1 METNETLRK
10 MREMKLLGMA
20 DAFAAQLA
28 DRLTYD
34 ALPAETRVGML
45 VDAELDRRQST
56 RLENLLKG
64 ARLRF
69 PDARSEAVIYDPGRG
84 LARDE
89 LARLFTCAYVGDGI
103 DVVIVSVNAFLANST
118 NEPAP
123 IAPSKRRRFRQRKP
137 AASG

>member
-64 ARLRF
+64 AKLRF
-69 PDARSEAVIYDPGRG
+69 PDACVKPNID
-84 LARDE
+84 
-89 LARLFTCAYVGDGI
+89 FTG
-103 DVVIVSVNAFLANST
+103 
-118 NEPAP
+118 
-123 IAPSKRRRFRQRKP
+123 
-137 AASG
+137 

>member
-1 METNETLRK
+1 MEPNETLRK

-64 ARLRF
+64 ASGTAVHNMNLLFGLPERTGLRLK
-69 PDARSEAVIYDPGRG
+69 AS
-84 LARDE
+84 
-89 LARLFTCAYVGDGI
+89 
-103 DVVIVSVNAFLANST
+103 AF
-118 NEPAP
+118 
-123 IAPSKRRRFRQRKP
+123 
-137 AASG
+137 